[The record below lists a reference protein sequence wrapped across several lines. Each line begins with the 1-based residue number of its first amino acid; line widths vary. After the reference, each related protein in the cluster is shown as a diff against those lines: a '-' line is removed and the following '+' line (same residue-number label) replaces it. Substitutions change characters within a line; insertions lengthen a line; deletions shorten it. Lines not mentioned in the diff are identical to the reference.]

1 MQRIARDPA
10 RRLQFI
16 FIAASVAMLLNQ
28 HGFSQEVPSLVAGR
42 VVDARSGQPVV
53 AATVS
58 VSTADGT
65 MSQRTG
71 ASGEFAFSLAK
82 TARIRLWAEK
92 AGYSRSYAGQ
102 LGPGDSRAQEL
113 AVDLRTG
120 TRLSGL
126 VLKLW
131 RTTSLG
137 GRITSGN
144 EAVVGAKVLVL
155 KPEFRGDRITWA
167 RVPLKSTQS
176 DDRGQYKVA
185 GLPPG
190 SYMVAVSQESRD
202 PDGILSLP
210 ILAPGSQVAA
220 AATVFAL
227 AAGDEILNADVQL
240 NTGDSV
246 GSVRGAVIDGDHGTA
261 EAVVRLRRRP
271 IGDEPITD
279 FAEVT
284 ALTDGSGR
292 FRFSGVPVGL
302 YNLRVVQFPKADY
315 PLLTLTGTFHGYSF
329 GRGLDTSPLVTSGPV
344 PPLPVGETLYAERDI
359 VIDGRSQDD
368 VQMRLHAA
376 AIISGRVVFRDGPPP
391 EAQDLVRVPMLIR
404 PADGSD
410 LGGIPQAR
418 IESDGRFRSIGLPPG
433 DYVVVPLFSRARLS
447 DSWTTVELT
456 ANGADSL
463 GGAIRLVNHDVT
475 NVEVTVSPKPARLS
489 GNVRAPTAS
498 AEVLSQRIIIFP
510 KTERLRNFYYA
521 FPSPKRV
528 VQANVSINGTFT
540 AALPPGEYF
549 VAAISGELPE
559 QWMMGEYLARLVP
572 WATPVRLNSGDHISV
587 SLEARPGVFAR

>member
-1 MQRIARDPA
+1 
-10 RRLQFI
+10 
-16 FIAASVAMLLNQ
+16 
-28 HGFSQEVPSLVAGR
+28 
-42 VVDARSGQPVV
+42 
-53 AATVS
+53 
-58 VSTADGT
+58 
-65 MSQRTG
+65 
-71 ASGEFAFSLAK
+71 
-82 TARIRLWAEK
+82 
-92 AGYSRSYAGQ
+92 
-102 LGPGDSRAQEL
+102 
-113 AVDLRTG
+113 
-120 TRLSGL
+120 
-126 VLKLW
+126 
-131 RTTSLG
+131 
-137 GRITSGN
+137 
-144 EAVVGAKVLVL
+144 
-155 KPEFRGDRITWA
+155 
-167 RVPLKSTQS
+167 
-176 DDRGQYKVA
+176 
-185 GLPPG
+185 
-190 SYMVAVSQESRD
+190 
-202 PDGILSLP
+202 
-210 ILAPGSQVAA
+210 
-220 AATVFAL
+220 
-227 AAGDEILNADVQL
+227 
-240 NTGDSV
+240 
-246 GSVRGAVIDGDHGTA
+246 
-261 EAVVRLRRRP
+261 
-271 IGDEPITD
+271 
-279 FAEVT
+279 
-284 ALTDGSGR
+284 
-292 FRFSGVPVGL
+292 
-302 YNLRVVQFPKADY
+302 
-315 PLLTLTGTFHGYSF
+315 
-329 GRGLDTSPLVTSGPV
+329 
-344 PPLPVGETLYAERDI
+344 
-359 VIDGRSQDD
+359 
-368 VQMRLHAA
+368 
-376 AIISGRVVFRDGPPP
+376 
-391 EAQDLVRVPMLIR
+391 MLIR